1 MCKRNYARR
10 LKSQGYTRKKI
21 AETLGVSSGEVS
33 RLLSNAKTRS
43 IGDELLRKE
52 ALSLLRE
59 GFDRSLIVASFG
71 KII

>member
-1 MCKRNYARR
+1 MCKRSYARR

-21 AETLGVSSGEVS
+21 AETLGVPAGEVS
-33 RLLSNAKTRS
+33 RLLSNAKPRS

-52 ALSLLRE
+52 ALGLLRE

-71 KII
+71 EII